1 MLIKNKLQFYE
12 TEHIKIALEKPI
24 GAEDTSDFDL
34 NKNLAPFDIE
44 LRDAAVLIPIVNR
57 PNGLHVILTK
67 RSDNLKHH
75 PGQIA
80 LPGGKAER
88 DDKNSIE
95 TALREAHEEI
105 GLVKTN
111 VEILGILPKHQ
122 TITNFCVTPVVGL
135 VKNSYEPKVDLSE
148 VDEIFE
154 IPFQIFT
161 NHKNYQIHH
170 RLWNNQKRGYYTVP
184 YGPYYIWGATA
195 RIMRMFCS
203 ILSEENEN

>member
-1 MLIKNKLQFYE
+1 MVIRNKSQLYDTAQIKV
-12 TEHIKIALEKPI
+12 ALKNLTS
-24 GAEDTSDFDL
+24 AEDTSDFDL
-34 NKNLAPFDIE
+34 NKNLAPVDIE
-44 LRDAAVLIPIVNR
+44 LYDAAVLIPIVIR
-57 PNGLHVILTK
+57 QNGLHVILTK

-75 PGQIA
+75 PWQIA
-80 LPGGKAER
+80 LPGGKAEK
-88 DDKNSIE
+88 DDKNSIA

-105 GLVKTN
+105 GLIKTN

-122 TITNFCVTPVVGL
+122 TITNFCVTPIVGL
-135 VKNSYEPKVDLSE
+135 VKNSYEPKIELGE

-161 NHKNYQIHH
+161 NHKNFQIHH
-170 RLWNNQKRGYYTVP
+170 RLWNNQKRSYYTVP

-195 RIMRMFCS
+195 RIMKMFCS

>member
-1 MLIKNKLQFYE
+1 MVIRNKSQLYDTAQIKV
-12 TEHIKIALEKPI
+12 ALKNLTS
-24 GAEDTSDFDL
+24 AEDTSDFDL
-34 NKNLAPFDIE
+34 NKNLAPVDIE
-44 LRDAAVLIPIVNR
+44 LYDAAVLIPIVIR
-57 PNGLHVILTK
+57 QNGLHVILTK

-88 DDKNSIE
+88 YDKNSIA

-105 GLVKTN
+105 GLIKTN

-122 TITNFCVTPVVGL
+122 TITNFCVTPIVGL
-135 VKNSYEPKVDLSE
+135 VKNSYEPKIELGE

-161 NHKNYQIHH
+161 NHKNFQIHH

-195 RIMRMFCS
+195 RIMKMFCS

>member
-1 MLIKNKLQFYE
+1 MVIRNKSQLYDTAQIKA
-12 TEHIKIALEKPI
+12 ALKNLTS
-24 GAEDTSDFDL
+24 AEDTSDFDL
-34 NKNLAPFDIE
+34 NKNLAPVDIE
-44 LRDAAVLIPIVNR
+44 LYDAAVLIPIVIR
-57 PNGLHVILTK
+57 QNGLHVILTK

-88 DDKNSIE
+88 DDKNSIA

-105 GLVKTN
+105 GLIKTN

-122 TITNFCVTPVVGL
+122 TITNFYVTPIVGL
-135 VKNSYEPKVDLSE
+135 VKDSYEPKIELGE

-161 NHKNYQIHH
+161 NHKNFQIHH

-195 RIMRMFCS
+195 RIMKMFCS

>member
-1 MLIKNKLQFYE
+1 MVIRNKSQLYDPAQIKVALKKL
-12 TEHIKIALEKPI
+12 TSAV
-24 GAEDTSDFDL
+24 DTSDFDL
-34 NKNLAPFDIE
+34 NKNLAPVDIE
-44 LRDAAVLIPIVNR
+44 LYDAAVLIPIVIR
-57 PNGLHVILTK
+57 QNGLHVILTK

-80 LPGGKAER
+80 LPGGKAEK
-88 DDKNSIE
+88 DDKNSIA

-105 GLVKTN
+105 GLIKTN
-111 VEILGILPKHQ
+111 VEILSILPKHQ
-122 TITNFCVTPVVGL
+122 TITNFCVTPIVGL
-135 VKNSYEPKVDLSE
+135 VKNSYEPKIELGE

-161 NHKNYQIHH
+161 NHKNFQIHH

-195 RIMRMFCS
+195 RIMKMFCS

>member
-1 MLIKNKLQFYE
+1 MVRRNKSQLYDTAQIKVALKKL
-12 TEHIKIALEKPI
+12 TSAVN
-24 GAEDTSDFDL
+24 TSDFNL
-34 NKNLAPFDIE
+34 NKNLAPVDIE
-44 LRDAAVLIPIVNR
+44 LYDAAVLIPIVIR

-88 DDKNSIE
+88 DDKNSIA

-105 GLVKTN
+105 GLIKTN

-122 TITNFCVTPVVGL
+122 TITNFCVTPIVGL
-135 VKNSYEPKVDLSE
+135 IKNSYEPKIELGE

-161 NHKNYQIHH
+161 NHKNFQIHH

-195 RIMRMFCS
+195 RIMKMFCS

>member
-1 MLIKNKLQFYE
+1 MVIRNKSQLYDTVQ
-12 TEHIKIALEKPI
+12 IKIALEKLTS
-24 GAEDTSDFDL
+24 ANDTSDFDL
-34 NKNLAPFDIE
+34 NKNLAPVDIE
-44 LRDAAVLIPIVNR
+44 LYDAAVLIPIVIR

-88 DDKNSIE
+88 DDKNSIA

-105 GLVKTN
+105 GLNKTN

-122 TITNFCVTPVVGL
+122 TITHFSVTPVVGL
-135 VKNSYEPKVDLSE
+135 VKNSFEPKIELGE
-148 VDEIFE
+148 VNEIFE

-161 NHKNYQIHH
+161 NHKNFQIHH

-195 RIMRMFCS
+195 RIMKMFCS
-203 ILSEENEN
+203 ILSEENED

>member
-1 MLIKNKLQFYE
+1 MVIRNKSQLYDTAQIKV
-12 TEHIKIALEKPI
+12 ALKNLTS
-24 GAEDTSDFDL
+24 AEDTSDFDL
-34 NKNLAPFDIE
+34 NKNLAPVDIE
-44 LRDAAVLIPIVNR
+44 LYDAAVLIPIVIR
-57 PNGLHVILTK
+57 QNGLHVILTK

-88 DDKNSIE
+88 DDKNSIA

-105 GLVKTN
+105 GLIKTN

-135 VKNSYEPKVDLSE
+135 IKNSYGPKIELGE
-148 VDEIFE
+148 VNEIFE

-161 NHKNYQIHH
+161 NHKNFQIHH

-195 RIMRMFCS
+195 RIMKMFCS